1 MYGFPAVYS
10 REILP
15 YMGNIGTVCAAV
27 KSMIF
32 KQFTLGG
39 GGTAMYGPYN
49 SVVSWQFTFGW
60 T

>member
-1 MYGFPAVYS
+1 
-10 REILP
+10 
-15 YMGNIGTVCAAV
+15 MGNIGTVCAAV